1 MFLSRRRFQVNVNE
15 TTSQTVE
22 ARSGVPQ
29 GSVIGPILFFT
40 YVNDLHDYLSVE
52 SLLYADDVKLI
63 ATRNRHEILQSYLK
77 VNAGWPND

>member
-1 MFLSRRRFQVNVNE
+1 MNVNE
-15 TTSQTVE
+15 TISRTVE

-40 YVNDLHDYLSVE
+40 YVNDLHDYLSVD

-63 ATRNRHEILQSYLK
+63 APPVTAMKFSKAPKTSTPVGPKIR
-77 VNAGWPND
+77 D